1 MPAEAIDVLLAVGI
15 CWLAWRL
22 LADRDLVRSAIA
34 FIAFGLLLALAWVRL
49 DAPDL
54 ALAEAAIG
62 AGVTG
67 VLFLDA
73 AGALRR
79 GKPSL
84 ARGPRP
90 ARRRLAALGS
100 VAGALAAA
108 GVAIALADLPDDA
121 PALTDEVTERLPET
135 SVTNPVT
142 GVLLSLR
149 AWDTLL
155 EVAVLLVGAA
165 GVLALRGEWN
175 VRMIARRRP
184 DPLLVAFGRLA
195 APALLLISGYLV
207 WLGGTDPGGAFQG
220 GALLGAMV
228 LILALAGAAD
238 PASLGGI
245 WQRLALVVGTGVFV
259 AASLATTVA
268 GPGPLGWPHAIA
280 YETILAIETAIAL
293 SVGASLGA
301 LVLVAKPPRL
311 SEEAPDLPEEA

>member
-1 MPAEAIDVLLAVGI
+1 MPAEAIDVVLALGV

-22 LADRDLVRSAIA
+22 LADRDLVRSAIL

-79 GKPSL
+79 GKPDR
-84 ARGPRP
+84 ARGQRP
-90 ARRRLAALGS
+90 ARRRLAVLGWI
-100 VAGALAAA
+100 AGALTAA
-108 GVAIALADLPDDA
+108 GVAIALIDIPADA
-121 PALTDEVTERLPET
+121 PGLTDEVTERLPET
-135 SVTNPVT
+135 TVTNPVT

-165 GVLALRGEWN
+165 GVLALRGEWS

-184 DPLLVAFGRLA
+184 DPLLAAFGRVA
-195 APALLLISGYLV
+195 APVVLLISGYLV

-228 LILALAGAAD
+228 LILALAGVAD
-238 PASLGGI
+238 PARLGGV
-245 WQRLALVVGTGVFV
+245 WQRLALVVGTGAFV
-259 AASLATTVA
+259 AAALVTTAA
-268 GPGPLGWPHAIA
+268 GPAPIGWPHAIA
-280 YETILAIETAIAL
+280 YETILAIETAVAL

-311 SEEAPDLPEEA
+311 SEEAPDVEEEA